1 MTEQIVPHISKKV
14 ITARNKTITS
24 GPVLASWIYFI
35 YDLYMEIGKHML
47 ILLTVSISFLAC
59 TSGMKNGLPP
69 LKVVTFV
76 DMNRYVGT
84 WYEISRF
91 PNRFQKGCVGTTAT
105 YTIRKDGKIDVLNQC
120 RKGTLDGEISSV
132 KGTARVVDNKTNAK
146 LKVSFFR
153 PFSGH
158 YWIIDLGENY
168 DYAVVGHPDRK
179 YLWILSRSPKMDEK
193 IYNLILEKLNL
204 QFYDTSKLIKTL
216 QFEEDS
222 NKM

>member
-1 MTEQIVPHISKKV
+1 
-14 ITARNKTITS
+14 
-24 GPVLASWIYFI
+24 
-35 YDLYMEIGKHML
+35 MEIGKHML

-59 TSGMKNGLPP
+59 TFGMKNGLPP

-76 DMNRYVGT
+76 DLNRYVGT

-120 RKGTLDGEISSV
+120 RKETLDGEISSV

-146 LKVSFFR
+146 LKVSFFW

-158 YWIIDLGENY
+158 YWVIDLGENY

-193 IYNLILEKLNL
+193 IYNLILEKLKL

-222 NKM
+222 SKI